1 MDIINCEH
9 KSTEII
15 DSISV
20 CKGCGWC
27 SSEIFLPDSHDLYEG
42 RTLVPKALD
51 GTRIE
56 IGTCRSNPSVERV
69 IQQITSSLGLDS
81 TETKIISLYNMV
93 ERKFQVGEGQLL
105 RVVIGACALLAIR
118 EEKMPKTMR
127 EVAFTLGIEL
137 QQLASVVHKIRMHF
151 MPSVPSFIDIEILVN
166 KAIHELFE
174 NQVNKINLPIYVDIM
189 QLDHLKQDVQTFR
202 IPRDNFYF
210 RDNFSY
216 EEFQEQIMKC
226 YRKVFTELCTQILK
240 YANEDNIVSGKQPSP
255 VGAAIVLIAIE
266 ATEKPS
272 AEEWKNNHKRV
283 SEIIGKKFQV
293 DSHLVMN
300 DRYKEIIDL
309 IHHKVV
315 DLPWS
320 YLAKENKN
328 RSYLYVVDLVQ
339 FHEWILN
346 SREKGKRKQRK
357 VIINQNTNDANDTND
372 TNDTNDANDANDTND
387 TNNELDGIIN
397 SDSSNSVEQIGNY
410 IIDKNVNGDDND
422 VINDERESNVED
434 VPLNDEELEEYLRND
449 NEVEFVKN
457 SWVNSEDQNE
467 NITKKTTKKKR
478 KRILREIGISQQRKI
493 EDQVSDSQTDT
504 LENNEIDIRKKRA
517 KVGSKKHEGSPTP
530 IAPKIN
536 FDPNAIDMN
545 LFDHI

>member
-27 SSEIFLPDSHDLYEG
+27 SSEIFVPDSHDLYEG

-56 IGTCRSNPSVERV
+56 IGVCRSNPSVERV
-69 IQQITSSLGLDS
+69 IHQITSSLGLDS

-93 ERKFQVGEGQLL
+93 EKKFQVGEGQLL

-118 EEKMPKTMR
+118 EEKIPKTMR
-127 EVAFTLGIEL
+127 EVAFTLGVEL

-166 KAIHELFE
+166 KAIYEIFE

-210 RDNFSY
+210 RDNISC

-346 SREKGKRKQRK
+346 SREKGKRKQH
-357 VIINQNTNDANDTND
+357 V
-372 TNDTNDANDANDTND
+372 
-387 TNNELDGIIN
+387 L
-397 SDSSNSVEQIGNY
+397 
-410 IIDKNVNGDDND
+410 
-422 VINDERESNVED
+422 
-434 VPLNDEELEEYLRND
+434 LNDEELEEYLRND

-457 SWVNSEDQNE
+457 SWVNSEGQNE
-467 NITKKTTKKKR
+467 NVTKKAPKKR
-478 KRILREIGISQQRKI
+478 KRMLREIDTSQQRKI

-504 LENNEIDIRKKRA
+504 FENNEIDTRKKRA
-517 KVGSKKHEGSPTP
+517 KVGSKKREGSPTP
-530 IAPKIN
+530 IVPKIN

-545 LFDHI
+545 LFNHI